1 MTNQVH
7 LLSAPPAVNSLAL
20 LLKQVAGRQTRYV
33 NRLEIE
39 RRMGTLWEV
48 ELWCESSLAHLLGRV
63 FYRPNSH

>member
-20 LLKQVAGRQTRYV
+20 LLKQVRQTRYV

-48 ELWCESSLAHLLGRV
+48 ELWCESRLAHLLGRV